1 MKSFAQPTVGSRVTV
16 TTRYPTHYYYAT
28 KPYEESTYEGE
39 VGHPARFVPDGS
51 FMLLTPQDQNMPTR
65 VISLARVVKMRYADG
80 SAVKKVTANNQV
92 RVYQVQG
99 SRGNVYTVTERGK
112 DKSCTCTGFQFRK
125 MCKHTKE

>member
-28 KPYEESTYEGE
+28 KPYEESIYTGE
-39 VGHPARFVPDGS
+39 VGRPDRSVPDGS
-51 FMLLTPQDQNMPTR
+51 FMLLTPQDQRMPTR
-65 VISLARVVKMRYADG
+65 VISLARVVKMKYADG
-80 SAVKKVTANNQV
+80 QAVKKITTDNKV

-112 DKSCTCTGFQFRK
+112 DKSCTCPGFTFRRS
-125 MCKHTKE
+125 CKHVN